1 LNRSSQNG
9 RFYRLNQ
16 VSISMKFVILF
27 AKAARSYW
35 SAFPS
40 PYSNFRVRRD
50 VDRPFLVETKDTPD
64 TCVRMWYRV
73 LGRDRYRCRGCDKKG
88 KEVSLN
94 IHQITTGSSH
104 VDGVLTLCISCQALA
119 NNLEL
124 KGVDIPDFLRQLWR
138 HLHRRVEPKYSEL
151 KTLKVGNNS
160 P

>member
-1 LNRSSQNG
+1 
-9 RFYRLNQ
+9 
-16 VSISMKFVILF
+16 MEFVILF

-35 SAFPS
+35 SALPT

-64 TCVRMWYRV
+64 RCLRMRYRV
-73 LGRDRYRCRGCDKKG
+73 LHRDRYRCRGCDKKG

-94 IHQITTGSSH
+94 IHQITTGFSH
-104 VDGVLTLCISCQALA
+104 VDGVLTLCISCQVLA

-124 KGVDIPDFLRQLWR
+124 KAVTIPDFLRQLWR

-151 KTLKVGNNS
+151 KTLEVGNNF